1 MSEHRD
7 AFTISFDGDSIT
19 VVRGQTIAAALLSS
33 GHSSWRTTRV
43 AGEPRGLF
51 CGIGA
56 CFDCLVTVNGSRSAR
71 ACLVIAS
78 PGDVVTSERGDR
90 AELIA

>member
-1 MSEHRD
+1 MSELRD
-7 AFTISFDGDSIT
+7 GFTISFDGDSIA
-19 VVRGQTIAAALLSS
+19 VVPGQTIAAVLIAA
-33 GHSSWRTTRV
+33 GHTSWRTTRG